1 MAEAYTLEEAK
12 RRLSEKA
19 TKTGILIGNA
29 TTFATLANEAR
40 SRGDHGLAKKHLRKA
55 LDYEF
60 EALADNPCFGPLAEA
75 WYNGEE
81 I

>member
-1 MAEAYTLEEAK
+1 MAEAYTLEVAK
-12 RRLSEKA
+12 QNLAALA
-19 TKTGILIGNA
+19 TRTGILINNA
-29 TTFATLANEAR
+29 TTFATLSNEAR

-75 WYNGEE
+75 WYKGEE